1 MEAARHEATIRHRA
15 YAIWEEEGRPDGR
28 EWDHWERALREIVSP
43 APQMIESTPAPKPR
57 KTAKGRIRAVLKSA
71 MAS

>member
-1 MEAARHEATIRHRA
+1 MEAARLESSIRHRA

-28 EWDHWERALREIVSP
+28 EWDHWERASQEVMKP
-43 APQMIESTPAPKPR
+43 APRMIEPTPQTKR
-57 KTAKGRIRAVLKSA
+57 KTGKGRIRAVLKSA

>member
-1 MEAARHEATIRHRA
+1 MEAARHESSIRQRA

-28 EWDHWERALREIVSP
+28 EWDHWERASRELLKP
-43 APQMIESTPAPKPR
+43 APQVFESTPQPKR